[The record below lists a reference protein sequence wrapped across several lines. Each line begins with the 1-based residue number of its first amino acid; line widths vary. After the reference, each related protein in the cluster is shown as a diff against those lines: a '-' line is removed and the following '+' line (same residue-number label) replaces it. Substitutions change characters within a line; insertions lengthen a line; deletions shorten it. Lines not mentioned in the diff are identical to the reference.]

1 MVISFVHTSYTS
13 FIPSTISSMLTFS
26 FITSVRAYNQPPSCM
41 QLVASSAT
49 RALLHLHQ
57 AVSKPLR
64 QHDASHATLNT
75 LFQGCGSD
83 WSLAE
88 PSQVPQPTC

>member
-1 MVISFVHTSYTS
+1 MPKYLQLLAL
-13 FIPSTISSMLTFS
+13 MLTFS
-26 FITSVRAYNQPPSCM
+26 LITSVRAYNQPSCM

-75 LFQGCGSD
+75 LFQGCGGD

-88 PSQVPQPTC
+88 PTC

>member
-1 MVISFVHTSYTS
+1 MPKYLQLLAL
-13 FIPSTISSMLTFS
+13 MLTFS
-26 FITSVRAYNQPPSCM
+26 LITSVRAYNQPPSCM

>member
-1 MVISFVHTSYTS
+1 
-13 FIPSTISSMLTFS
+13 
-26 FITSVRAYNQPPSCM
+26 M

-88 PSQVPQPTC
+88 PSQILHENFGESGEYVITWIFTNVQRTEGKQKQTLLKDRK